1 MSVKY
6 SAASGG
12 LLSMTSPFTPGNA
25 RILARAVAI
34 LLFALAFVSQAAE
47 PFRLQTPAGASVEFS
62 GKSRAPATILFF
74 WASWCPFCKALM
86 PHLQSVLDQYGDDVQ
101 LLAINIMEDGDPAAL
116 LSDSGY
122 DWTLLLNGDAV
133 AKTYGVRGT
142 PGLFVVDRSGATVFD
157 LSRVQVTAAIQKRLA
172 GADSRPRTASRLA
185 PYRAAE
191 MRRAHDPAVRAAR

>member
-1 MSVKY
+1 
-6 SAASGG
+6 
-12 LLSMTSPFTPGNA
+12 MTSTFTPGNA
-25 RILARAVAI
+25 RILARTVAI
-34 LLFALAFVSQAAE
+34 LLFALASVSQAAE
-47 PFRLQTPAGASVEFS
+47 PFRLQTPAGASVGFS
-62 GKSRAPATILFF
+62 GKSQAPATVLFF

-185 PYRAAE
+185 PYWAAE
-191 MRRAHDPAVRAAR
+191 LRRALDPAIRAAR